1 MAGEIIGDSKNFE
14 KGFEMEGLM
23 TILQKKTPLHIF
35 CFAIMSLVTLATLTG
50 AEKTPFTVGDS
61 LRIRSFSPQSLTDD
75 GRFIAGT
82 ISTRFDRLGIDHKR
96 FGDPTYIAPRPAEAV
111 ILDTESGRL
120 EPLFDTKV
128 EIQDM
133 AWSPDGLTLAFLL
146 RKGNNF
152 FLYTYDREKKSMRQI
167 RIYSPKAIASNSFLI
182 WMNDGSGI
190 LLALR
195 EEGWEEKSHEMFTEA
210 TVGPI
215 TVYDSRKPFLKWD
228 AIRDRSSLI
237 VPALVDLKT
246 QTVKELLPE
255 ERFGGVRLA
264 KDDSF
269 ITYIVTSPTKTE
281 YGQNYYRQGGRE
293 YQLFRLDLTPG
304 AEAKTLVKRQKKRLD
319 FSWNEENTL
328 FAWEDEGDIFIQSV
342 EEIEARNLT
351 KDKVEPEKKEASG
364 DAKKDADTDK
374 SDPEDKDKEK
384 KEEKVRFSLNRF
396 SPDGSKLLARTK
408 KGFWLIDHRS
418 GELEMVY
425 EFPEEE
431 GEEEERGDP
440 QRPRVVEWSPDGRY
454 LYMTYSAQDKWERGF
469 TRYDLESRHM
479 EDLIKDE
486 NLYRRLRMSKD
497 GERFFYSFSTGDL
510 PDEYCMTDKDFTSRT
525 PLTILNPWV
534 DERKLTHSELIKYL
548 DVDGKELYG
557 ILYYPVDYQPG
568 KKYPLVC
575 EIYERFFDNGFNTS
589 MNIIANQGWFGLR
602 PSVDLVIGYPGE
614 AWVKGVTTAVNH
626 LIERGLVDPKKVG
639 VHGTSYG
646 GYATSLLITQTD
658 RFAAAINISGKVNII
673 SFLGDSPRIGHRN
686 YGAAEAGQDRLG
698 KTLWEAPFKYINH
711 SAVMFADRIK
721 TPHLLITGEG
731 DWNVPAGNTREMYYA
746 LRRLG
751 KECVWVN
758 YYNDGHGLGAAADE
772 ATYNDKW
779 TRVIDWYKTHF
790 EKVDENKDKKE

>member
-1 MAGEIIGDSKNFE
+1 
-14 KGFEMEGLM
+14 M
-23 TILQKKTPLHIF
+23 TISWKKMHFKIF
-35 CFAIMSLVTLATLTG
+35 CFAVMLLVMLHAAG
-50 AEKTPFTVGDS
+50 EAEKEPFTISDS
-61 LRIRSFSPQSLTDD
+61 LKVRSFSPQSMTDD
-75 GRFIAGT
+75 GLFIAGT
-82 ISTRFDRLGIDHKR
+82 LRTRYDRLGIDHKR
-96 FGDPTYIAPRPAEAV
+96 FGDPTYITLRPTEAV
-111 ILDTESGRL
+111 ILNTESGL
-120 EPLFDTKV
+120 TEPLFDTKV

-133 AWSPDGLTLAFLL
+133 TWSPDGLTLAFFL
-146 RKGNNF
+146 RKGDNF
-152 FLYTYDREKKSMRQI
+152 FLHTYGREKRSI
-167 RIYSPKAIASNSFLI
+167 RKIKINSPKAIASNSFLV
-182 WMNDGSGI
+182 WTNDGSSI

-195 EEGWEEKSHEMFTEA
+195 EEDWEQKSREMFTEA
-210 TVGPI
+210 NVGPI

-228 AIRDRSSLI
+228 AIRNRSSLI

-246 QTVKELLPE
+246 QRVTELLPE
-255 ERFGGVRLA
+255 ERYSGVRMA
-264 KDDSF
+264 KDDSS
-269 ITYIVTSPTKTE
+269 ITYIVTYPIKTE

-293 YQLFRLDLTPG
+293 YELFRLDLTSG
-304 AEAKTLVKRQKKRLD
+304 AEAKTLVKRHKRRLD
-319 FSWNEENTL
+319 FSWNEENTV

-342 EEIEARNLT
+342 DETEARNLT
-351 KDKVEPEKKEASG
+351 KDKVKPEEEEAARG
-364 DAKKDADTDK
+364 AEKDEAKDKKDI
-374 SDPEDKDKEK
+374 EDKDKEK
-384 KEEKVRFSLNRF
+384 EEDKVRFSLNRF
-396 SPDGSKLLARTK
+396 SPDGTLLLARTK
-408 KGFWLIDHRS
+408 KGFWLIDHQS

-431 GEEEERGDP
+431 GEEEERGGP
-440 QRPRVVEWSPDGRY
+440 QKQRVVAWSPDGRY
-454 LYMTYSAQDKWERGF
+454 LYMTYSAKDKWGRGF

-479 EDLIKDE
+479 EDLVKDK
-486 NLYRRLRMSKD
+486 NLYRDLQMSKD
-497 GERFFYSFSTGDL
+497 GKKFFYSFSSGDL
-510 PDEYCMTDKDFTSRT
+510 PDEYYETDKNFASRI
-525 PLTILNPWV
+525 PLTDLNPWV
-534 DERKLTHSELIKYL
+534 KERKLTRSELIKYL
-548 DVDGKELYG
+548 GVDGKELYG
-557 ILYYPVDYQPG
+557 ILYYPVDFQPG

-575 EIYERFFDNGFNTS
+575 EIYERFFDNGFNTN

-698 KTLWEAPFKYINH
+698 KTLWEAPLKYINH

-758 YYNDGHGLGAAADE
+758 YYNDGHGLGAADDE

-779 TRVIDWYKTHF
+779 TRVIDWYKIHF
-790 EKVDENKDKKE
+790 ERADEKKDKEE

>member
-1 MAGEIIGDSKNFE
+1 MTEQGKKISCYPFCIVVILLVLLASAGW
-14 KGFEMEGLM
+14 
-23 TILQKKTPLHIF
+23 
-35 CFAIMSLVTLATLTG
+35 
-50 AEKTPFTVGDS
+50 AEKAPFTIADS
-61 LRIRSFSPQSLTDD
+61 LKIKSFSPQSMTDD
-75 GRFIAGT
+75 GRYIAGT
-82 ISTRFDRLGIDHKR
+82 ISIRHDRLGIDHKR
-96 FGDPTYIAPRPAEAV
+96 FGDPTYITPRPSETV
-111 ILDTESGRL
+111 ILDTETGKM
-120 EPLFDTKV
+120 EQLFNTKV

-133 AWSPDGLTLAFLL
+133 TWSPDGKTLAFFL
-146 RKGNNF
+146 RKGDAF
-152 FLYTYDREKKSMRQI
+152 FLHTYDREKKSLKEI
-167 RIYSPKAIASNSFLI
+167 KIKTHKPIASDSFLI
-182 WMNDGSGI
+182 WTNEGSAI

-195 EEGWEEKSHEMFTEA
+195 EDGWAKKSKEMFQEA

-215 TVYDSRKPFLKWD
+215 TVYDTSQPFLKWD
-228 AIRDRSSLI
+228 AIQNQSSLI
-237 VPALVDLKT
+237 IPARIDLIT
-246 QTVKELLPE
+246 QKAQELLPE
-255 ERFGGVRLA
+255 ERYGGLHLA

-269 ITYIVTSPTKTE
+269 ITYVVTYPIKTE

-293 YQLFRLDLTPG
+293 YELLRLDLKPG
-304 AEAKTLVKRQKKRLD
+304 VEAKTLVKRHKKRLR
-319 FSWNEENTL
+319 FSWNEENTM

-342 EEIEARNLT
+342 EETQPKNLT
-351 KDKVEPEKKEASG
+351 KDKVKPEEEKKTADNE
-364 DAKKDADTDK
+364 KD
-374 SDPEDKDKEK
+374 EDKDKRDTAD
-384 KEEKVRFSLNRF
+384 KVRFSLNRF
-396 SPDGSKLLARTK
+396 SPDGAKLLAKTK
-408 KGFWLIDHRS
+408 KGLWLIDHQS

-431 GEEEERGDP
+431 EEEEQRGG
-440 QRPRVVEWSPDGRY
+440 PRSAEVVEWSPDSRY
-454 LYMTYSAQDKWERGF
+454 LYMTYSAKDKWERGF
-469 TRYDLESRHM
+469 TRYDLESRQM
-479 EDLIKDE
+479 EDLVKDE
-486 NLYRRLRMSKD
+486 NLYRGLRMSKD
-497 GERFFYSFSTGDL
+497 GEKFFYSFSTGDL
-510 PDEYCMTDKDFTSRT
+510 PDDFYKTDKDFASRT
-525 PLTILNPWV
+525 PLTGLNPWV
-534 DERKLTHSELIKYL
+534 EERKLTRSELIKYR

-557 ILYYPVDYQPG
+557 ILYFPVDYQPD

-614 AWVKGVTTAVNH
+614 AWVKGVTSAVNH
-626 LIERGLVDPKKVG
+626 LIECGLVDPKKVG

-658 RFAAAINISGKVNII
+658 RFAAAVNISGKVNII

-758 YYNDGHGLGAAADE
+758 YYNDGHGLGSAADE
-772 ATYNDKW
+772 ATYIDKW
-779 TRVIDWYKTHF
+779 TRIIDWYKTHF
-790 EKVDENKDKKE
+790 EKADEKKDKK